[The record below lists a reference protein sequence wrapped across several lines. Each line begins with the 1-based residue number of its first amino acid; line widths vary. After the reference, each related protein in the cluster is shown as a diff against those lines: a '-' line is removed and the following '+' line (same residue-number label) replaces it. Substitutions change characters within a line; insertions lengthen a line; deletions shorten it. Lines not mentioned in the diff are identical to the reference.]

1 MYDFLMTS
9 EAIDDFLFLDCSE
22 ICFFYR
28 LHEPF
33 VTRLWRIHG
42 ERCNLHV
49 YIKFIHLL
57 PQGTKPGMS
66 DPSALFSERFAE
78 WLS

>member
-1 MYDFLMTS
+1 MYDFLMTL
-9 EAIDDFLFLDCSE
+9 EAVDDFLFLGCSE
-22 ICFFYR
+22 TCFFYR

-33 VTRLWRIHG
+33 VTRPWRIHG
-42 ERCNLHV
+42 ERCNLHG

-66 DPSALFSERFAE
+66 DPSALLPERFAE
-78 WLS
+78 RLS